1 MHPAVRVMDYP
12 LVIGLVLVLVVAFF
26 AFQWWS
32 ASKRPVKKTAAPAIA
47 GMVGGAIAA
56 GAAPL
61 IEPLK
66 EEVYPQVAGQTEGE
80 MRTKEPTQRPVP
92 VTHQQPASED
102 GKAPANFQDTLRRP
116 EQSFHQ
122 PAATV
127 PSLTVTDVP
136 SGRASQM
143 VAPANIAAQQQPF
156 GPDMAQNGGALIG
169 NSVFAYDGVEADT
182 LTAF

>member
-1 MHPAVRVMDYP
+1 MDYP

-32 ASKRPVKKTAAPAIA
+32 ASKRPVKKPAVPVVA
-47 GMVGGAIAA
+47 GMAGGAIAA

-66 EEVYPQVAGQTEGE
+66 EETYPAVAGQTEAE
-80 MRTKEPTQRPVP
+80 MRTKEPTQRPVQRSQQEA
-92 VTHQQPASED
+92 VTED
-102 GKAPANFQDTLRRP
+102 GKAPANFQDTLRHP

-143 VAPANIAAQQQPF
+143 VAPASMAAQQQPF

>member
-1 MHPAVRVMDYP
+1 MDYP
-12 LVIGLVLVLVVAFF
+12 LVIGLVLVLVVSFF

-32 ASKRPVKKTAAPAIA
+32 ASKRPIKKVAAPVIA
-47 GMVGGAIAA
+47 GMVGGSAA
-56 GAAPL
+56 GAPLSAPV
-61 IEPLK
+61 K
-66 EEVYPQVAGQTEGE
+66 EEVYPQVTGQTEAE

-92 VTHQQPASED
+92 VTHEQPASED

-143 VAPANIAAQQQPF
+143 VAPASAAAAQQPF

-169 NSVFAYDGVEADT
+169 NSVFAYDGMEADT

>member
-32 ASKRPVKKTAAPAIA
+32 ASKRPVKKVAAPVIA
-47 GMVGGAIAA
+47 GMVASA

-66 EEVYPQVAGQTEGE
+66 EEVYPQVTGQTEAE
-80 MRTKEPTQRPVP
+80 MRTKEPTQRPVQRTQQEA
-92 VTHQQPASED
+92 VTED

-122 PAATV
+122 PAAQV

-143 VAPANIAAQQQPF
+143 VAPANIAAAQQPF

-169 NSVFAYDGVEADT
+169 NSVFAYDGMEADT

>member
-1 MHPAVRVMDYP
+1 MDYP

-32 ASKRPVKKTAAPAIA
+32 ASKRPLKKATPAIVPAIA
-47 GMVGGAIAA
+47 GMAT

-66 EEVYPQVAGQTEGE
+66 EEKYPAVAGQTEAE

-92 VTHQQPASED
+92 VTQQQPASED

-122 PAATV
+122 PAAQV

-136 SGRASQM
+136 SGRASQI
-143 VAPANIAAQQQPF
+143 VAPANIVAAQQQPF

-169 NSVFAYDGVEADT
+169 NSVFAYDGMEADT